1 MPRATVRPNRIASS
15 FCGRR
20 GAPRMKIHAPVT
32 SAFPLRA
39 RNREEP
45 VAREP
50 DSHPGGFRLIAALLL
65 LAIPLV
71 VAAWGIGNYA
81 AQRERNN
88 ADSRLAESLGSSSA
102 GGAYRRAVSGADA
115 AANRLANSRRV
126 QLHFLR
132 GKSRLLVWRLDT
144 QGRLTH
150 WYSPIPAAAAIR
162 SVNVVSSNGRKVGQV
177 RVFRPLDSAFVQELT
192 QAAPPGDHQ
201 LLGLATGGSLVGAEG
216 TLPIRPGPQSLRSN
230 ASDVRIDGVEY
241 RAVGEQ
247 LGPGPKQIK
256 LVALERSSYINATAS
271 SAKWRVMGLG
281 FGLIAALLALA
292 YAVSPSIARTRV
304 SREER
309 ERSER
314 VLAHVGDGVFLVDRD
329 GVIRLWNAAAEAITG
344 LRSDT
349 ICNRPAGETIPGWHA
364 IAARV
369 PVARRPGDVDDESSA
384 ETVPLEV
391 DGREVWLSIVG
402 VSLGDGTVYAFRDV
416 TRERR
421 LEELRSQFVATI
433 SHELRTPLASL
444 HGAAMTLLE
453 REHDLSGQTQHD
465 LLDMIAVQSKRLANL
480 VEEILLAGQLDSGSL
495 RVVTEPFDPEELVWT
510 AAAAARLRVGDET
523 TIDVSIPA
531 VLPKVTGDPE
541 RTRQVLTNLVD
552 NAIKY
557 SPQGGRIELGLE
569 VDGGSA
575 RFTVRDE
582 GLGIPLGEQRRIF
595 EKFYRLDPDHRRG
608 VGGSGLGLY
617 ICRELVRSMNGRIWV
632 DSDPGKGATFT
643 FELPVAERVTA
654 TA

>member
-1 MPRATVRPNRIASS
+1 
-15 FCGRR
+15 
-20 GAPRMKIHAPVT
+20 MKLHAPVT
-32 SAFPLRA
+32 SALPLRA
-39 RNREEP
+39 RNRDVP
-45 VAREP
+45 TAREH
-50 DSHPGGFRLIAALLL
+50 DARPGGLRLVVALLL
-65 LAIPLV
+65 LAIPLG
-71 VAAWGIGNYA
+71 VAAWGLGNYA
-81 AQRERNN
+81 AQRERTN
-88 ADSRLAESLGSSSA
+88 ADNGLAGSLQAASN
-102 GGAYRRAVSGADA
+102 AYRRTVASADSA
-115 AANRLANSRRV
+115 ADRLANSRRV

-132 GKSRLLVWRLDT
+132 GKSSVLVWKLGLD
-144 QGRLTH
+144 GRVTH
-150 WYSPIPAAAAIR
+150 WFAPLPAAAAVR
-162 SVNVVSSNGRKVGQV
+162 RVNVVSKGRRVGQV
-177 RVFRPLDSAFVQELT
+177 RVFLPLDSGLVQKLT
-192 QAAPPGDHQ
+192 DAAPPGDHQ
-201 LLGLATGGSLVGAEG
+201 QLGLLTGDTIVGVG
-216 TLPIRPGPQSLRSN
+216 RSLRLAAGRPSGSN
-230 ASDVRIDGVEY
+230 PGDVRADGVAY
-241 RAVGEQ
+241 RAVAEQ
-247 LGPGPKQIK
+247 R
-256 LVALERSSYINATAS
+256 LVVLERSSYIDSKASTAE
-271 SAKWRVMGLG
+271 WRVIGLG
-281 FGLIAALLALA
+281 IGLIAALLALA

-304 SREER
+304 SKEER

-344 LRSDT
+344 LRSDA
-349 ICNRPAGETIPGWHA
+349 ICNRSAEQTIPGWA
-364 IAARV
+364 AVAARV
-369 PVARRPGDVDDESSA
+369 PVASRPGDVDDASRA

-391 DGREVWLSIVG
+391 DGREIWLSIVG

-453 REHDLSGQTQHD
+453 REHDLTGQTQHE

-495 RVVTEPFDPEELVWT
+495 RVVMEPFDPEELVWT
-510 AAAAARLRVGDET
+510 AAAAARLRVGDDT
-523 TIDVSIPA
+523 TIDVSIPT
-531 VLPKVTGDPE
+531 VLPRVAGDPE

-557 SPQGGRIELGLE
+557 SPAGGRIELGLE
-569 VDGGSA
+569 FDNGHA

-582 GLGIPLGEQRRIF
+582 GLGIPLGEQKRIF

-632 DSDPGKGATFT
+632 ESDPGQGATFT
-643 FELPVAERVTA
+643 FELPIADRVTA